1 MNPNNINDNL
11 IKENYAYI
19 KKWAD
24 SIPVTAAGYKNFGEI
39 WDVVFEKKQAV
50 DLFKEIHSLYP
61 TGLDADVKAMNQG
74 NELIIYFIKVI
85 ERDTQKVIYDAGNS
99 FNSAQQ
105 RLDNKKQF
113 WKEKYPENKYS
124 VKEISELYYTVP
136 FFTLSGMPKEEK
148 EFFIYT
154 PKLLAL
160 FVEYSFRKITND
172 EINKRLD
179 IKKKQQLS
187 NSKITLTNKIIN
199 HQPTWITILA
209 IFGIWSFTVL
219 VELII
224 SFPFIF
230 ERYLNRWQS
239 IFQNIV
245 DFFKQTLM

>member
-124 VKEISELYYTVP
+124 VKGPRLAPPVESV
-136 FFTLSGMPKEEK
+136 SSHGQ
-148 EFFIYT
+148 
-154 PKLLAL
+154 LL
-160 FVEYSFRKITND
+160 FRM
-172 EINKRLD
+172 
-179 IKKKQQLS
+179 
-187 NSKITLTNKIIN
+187 
-199 HQPTWITILA
+199 
-209 IFGIWSFTVL
+209 L
-219 VELII
+219 V
-224 SFPFIF
+224 
-230 ERYLNRWQS
+230 QAM
-239 IFQNIV
+239 NIV
-245 DFFKQTLM
+245 VSARPASHHSRVQAA